1 MVSIERTSV
10 PSSGFTLNCE
20 FCIEEAGFCLFNKS
34 IIDKDLSADQF
45 NRRINNVSCCFY
57 EIFVNKNRPM
67 GVSSKSEV
75 CCNLCQ
81 CNVNHVS
88 SKSTSSKVS
97 SDNLFSP
104 IKNKMK
110 IMKKIKKKMGLGR
123 LNKAINYSA

>member
-1 MVSIERTSV
+1 
-10 PSSGFTLNCE
+10 
-20 FCIEEAGFCLFNKS
+20 
-34 IIDKDLSADQF
+34 
-45 NRRINNVSCCFY
+45 
-57 EIFVNKNRPM
+57 M

-81 CNVNHVS
+81 CSANHVS
-88 SKSTSSKVS
+88 DKASSKVS

-123 LNKAINYSA
+123 LNKAINFSA